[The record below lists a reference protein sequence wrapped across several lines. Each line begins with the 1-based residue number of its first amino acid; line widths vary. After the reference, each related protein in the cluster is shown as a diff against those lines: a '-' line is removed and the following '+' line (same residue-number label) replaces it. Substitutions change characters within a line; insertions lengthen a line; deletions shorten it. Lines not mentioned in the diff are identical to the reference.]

1 MVKTCSWG
9 TCNSDSRFP
18 ERIVDVRF
26 IPFPKPKT
34 NWEKC
39 ARWVKACGRPH
50 SQLNVT
56 NIDRHKFVCSKHFV
70 KPDGPTEEYPDPVPA
85 DGSKVKKSRP
95 HWRQRSPLS
104 VLSVAA
110 ELTDLQQRLVAC
122 KEQLHQQKILNEHLL
137 AENESLKKISAHTS
151 SDFLPLSVDM
161 ILKQDTE
168 DKKLFEYYSSLK
180 YDTFVKLLQFLTA
193 EDTPKIQRKRKDILS
208 MTNENQLLLTLIR
221 LRHNFGLKDLA
232 FRFCISQQAVSE
244 IFNAWIDHMFLL
256 LGTIPIWPHHDSNKF
271 M

>member
-18 ERIVDVRF
+18 EHFVDVRY
-26 IPFPKPKT
+26 ILYTKPNIK
-34 NWEKC
+34 WEKC
-39 ARWVKACGRPH
+39 ARWVKAWGRPQ
-50 SQLNVT
+50 SQLKVT
-56 NIDRHKFVCSKHFV
+56 NIGRKMFVCSKHFV

-95 HWRQRSPLS
+95 HWRQCHVQSEIKLNIYGLFGCCKHVIEIGSPLS

-122 KEQLHQQKILNEHLL
+122 KKQLHQQKILNEHLL
-137 AENESLKKISAHTS
+137 AEDESLKKISAHTS

-168 DKKLFEYYSSLK
+168 DKLFEYYSSLK

-221 LRHNFGLKDLA
+221 LRHYFGPKG
-232 FRFCISQQAVSE
+232 ISIQVLYITTSC
-244 IFNAWIDHMFLL
+244 
-256 LGTIPIWPHHDSNKF
+256 
-271 M
+271 

>member
-39 ARWVKACGRPH
+39 ARW
-50 SQLNVT
+50 
-56 NIDRHKFVCSKHFV
+56 HFV

-180 YDTFVKLLQFLTA
+180 YDTLVKLLQFLTA

-232 FRFCISQQAVSE
+232 FRFCIS
-244 IFNAWIDHMFLL
+244 
-256 LGTIPIWPHHDSNKF
+256 
-271 M
+271 

>member
-1 MVKTCSWG
+1 MK
-9 TCNSDSRFP
+9 
-18 ERIVDVRF
+18 
-26 IPFPKPKT
+26 
-34 NWEKC
+34 
-39 ARWVKACGRPH
+39 
-50 SQLNVT
+50 QL
-56 NIDRHKFVCSKHFV
+56 S
-70 KPDGPTEEYPDPVPA
+70 
-85 DGSKVKKSRP
+85 
-95 HWRQRSPLS
+95 SPLS

-244 IFNAWIDHMFLL
+244 IFNAWIDHITDPSGATPESHDING
-256 LGTIPIWPHHDSNKF
+256 LGERDNRDIGAPLTVFNRVACKSVMKISGYNCNSYHCLEKSEARSTVWIHSKGHSKW
-271 M
+271 